1 MDKTFHV
8 SKYMSSLV
16 PCNEIKGRKSRM
28 NLEAEYNLG
37 KMRERFQEIEETFL
51 GLNTPVEKFVC
62 DDNGVVTDAKV
73 QELAEL
79 VIWRECN
86 LYGKNIGISGSRKRY
101 YELLFYLI
109 LRAYDPEEK
118 IQNFSDF
125 LEAAKQLAD
134 SYKCYEELILHDA
147 GILPG
152 RFHFYNTVYESC
164 KILTGRSI
172 SDDFDQS
179 ELAGMKL
186 DYEKKQKI
194 WEKKNKELAQIFAP
208 DQEKREAVWE
218 KYRDYGEEGIDSY
231 EDALDN
237 EYYYK
242 YGSYLLDEMTEKY
255 NDASEEYE
263 ENRPDAKQRIT
274 NEQKKIQEELRKERI
289 KEKERRGKWVA
300 SFGDPEEYL
309 KAYKEFSELNFC
321 VNVMSGEQNLRA
333 SLLDILAEKG
343 YGRMD
348 DNDRFARVYAELNRI
363 LRMTRSRF

>member
-1 MDKTFHV
+1 
-8 SKYMSSLV
+8 
-16 PCNEIKGRKSRM
+16 M
-28 NLEAEYNLG
+28 NLEAEYNLE
-37 KMRERFQEIEETFL
+37 KLKERLQEIEDTFL
-51 GLNTPVEKFVC
+51 GLKTPVAKFLC
-62 DDNGVVTDAKV
+62 NDNGKLKDEKV
-73 QELAEL
+73 QELAER

-172 SDDFDQS
+172 SDDFDRT
-179 ELAGMKL
+179 ELERMKK

-194 WEKKNKELAQIFAP
+194 WEKKNKELDQIFAP

-242 YGSYLLDEMTEKY
+242 YGSYLLDELSEKYYETYEEFEERRPEEQKMTEMT
-255 NDASEEYE
+255 EEE
-263 ENRPDAKQRIT
+263 KENLEKRRNESAREMKRI
-274 NEQKKIQEELRKERI
+274 EQEK
-289 KEKERRGKWVA
+289 KEKWA
-300 SFGDPEEYL
+300 ATFGDPEEYL

-321 VNVMSGEQNLRA
+321 VNVMSGEQNLKD
-333 SLLDILAEKG
+333 SLLDVLAEKG
-343 YGRMD
+343 CNRLD
-348 DNDRFARVYAELNRI
+348 DDDRFMRIYAELNRI